1 MPTDA
6 TTDQTVAELQRQ
18 LATSRQTT
26 SRLENELS
34 ASQREL
40 EKARAAAA
48 AAEEKAKASA
58 KAAAAAEA
66 KLRQKPPPPSPP
78 APAPPPPPP
87 SLSPGLKKAAAE
99 AEARA
104 AKAEAAAKDA
114 KSQITD
120 LRAQIKQ
127 LEAELANKPDPG
139 SRDRNAAALQR
150 VRFDLE
156 RTKTELEEERERRR
170 SAERLLDDARKGNT
184 GMRVPEPPPPK
195 RGYTDSD
202 REYDSAKED
211 ERRRMIKELDGRL
224 GKLEDQKLTHEQRL
238 QKELRDAHSQIKTLQ
253 GQINRMPLAMLT
265 KSAGG
270 GNSGLRAASD
280 SVPDGGGGYK
290 SPRSVGLA
298 AIAAEGGAALRHKQR
313 SARNHGNNTTG
324 PSPSPREVVQM
335 ATSAM
340 HGTTTG
346 GASSSRPTTPRGAE
360 AGGAGGM
367 RDRTA
372 PDRASILTE
381 EERQQRLSELDPV
394 AAQMV
399 KARRGEIDSLRKRL
413 VNAQA
418 QRAAEISRE
427 GVMGDDFEATH
438 SRAALTVDLS

>member
-1 MPTDA
+1 M
-6 TTDQTVAELQRQ
+6 
-18 LATSRQTT
+18 
-26 SRLENELS
+26 
-34 ASQREL
+34 
-40 EKARAAAA
+40 
-48 AAEEKAKASA
+48 
-58 KAAAAAEA
+58 
-66 KLRQKPPPPSPP
+66 
-78 APAPPPPPP
+78 
-87 SLSPGLKKAAAE
+87 
-99 AEARA
+99 
-104 AKAEAAAKDA
+104 
-114 KSQITD
+114 
-120 LRAQIKQ
+120 
-127 LEAELANKPDPG
+127 
-139 SRDRNAAALQR
+139 
-150 VRFDLE
+150 RFDLE

-280 SVPDGGGGYK
+280 SVPDGGGGYQ

-313 SARNHGNNTTG
+313 SARNHGSTTTG

-360 AGGAGGM
+360 AGACGM